1 MTMPYSSASAGG
13 SSAGAGIVIEHFRAG
28 YSEAQTM
35 AQAVSPRQ
43 FSLLDLDPL
52 RPESP
57 ADPPWADPAG
67 GFL

>member
-1 MTMPYSSASAGG
+1 
-13 SSAGAGIVIEHFRAG
+13 
-28 YSEAQTM
+28 M

-52 RPESP
+52 HPESP
-57 ADPPWADPAG
+57 ADPPWADPNDAG